1 MVSKEKPTNLESLDY
16 EFLRDYVNTP
26 SPVGFEVAGQ
36 RKWLE
41 FLKGFVDECFVD
53 PYGTAVGIIRGNC
66 QSEPKKVVI
75 EAHCDEI
82 SWFVNYID
90 ANGLI
95 YVKRNGGTDHQIAPS
110 MRVLIHGKDGVVVK
124 GVFGWPAIH
133 TRLHNPEAKEPQP
146 KVENIAIDCGARTKE
161 EVLSLGIE
169 IGSVVTYQDGYDTLA
184 YDYIIGRALDNRIGG
199 FMIASVARKLHA
211 NKIKLPY
218 DLYVVNSVQEE
229 IGLRGAEM
237 IARRIQP
244 DLALVTDVTHDT
256 QTPHISKSI
265 EGDIACGQ
273 GPCLAYAPAIQR
285 NFLQLVKEVAA
296 KQNIPVQWRTLS
308 RYTGTDTDSFAYAN
322 SGCPSMLISL
332 PLRYMHTTV
341 EMVHKTDIERTID
354 LMYHSLIAITEDT
367 NFSYFPELNI
377 LK

>member
-1 MVSKEKPTNLESLDY
+1 MATNDKIIEIDARAY
-16 EFLRDYVNTP
+16 EFLRDYINTP
-26 SPVGFEVAGQ
+26 SPVGFEVEGQ
-36 RKWLE
+36 RRWLE
-41 FLKGFVDECFVD
+41 YLRDFVDDYFVD
-53 PYGTAVGIIRGNC
+53 PYGTAVGVIRSKN
-66 QSEPKKVVI
+66 QEKPKKVVI

-110 MRVLIHGKDGVVVK
+110 LRVLIHGKNGAVK

-146 KVENIAIDCGARTKE
+146 KVENITIDCGARTKE
-161 EVLSLGIE
+161 EVLALGVE
-169 IGSVVTYQDGYDTLA
+169 IGSVVTYQDGYDELA
-184 YDYIIGRALDNRIGG
+184 NGHIIGRALDNRIGG
-199 FMIASVARKLHA
+199 FMIACVARKLRE
-211 NKIKLPY
+211 NKVQLPY
-218 DLYVVNSVQEE
+218 DLYIVNSVQEE

-237 IARRIQP
+237 IAKRLQP

-256 QTPHISKSI
+256 QTPHISKAI
-265 EGDIACGQ
+265 EGDIACGK

-285 NFLQLVKEVAA
+285 NFLQLVKEVAERE
-296 KQNIPVQWRTLS
+296 KIELQWRTLS
-308 RYTGTDTDSFAYAN
+308 RYTGTDTDAFAYAN

-341 EMVHKTDIERTID
+341 EMVHKNDVEQTIE
-354 LMYHSLIAITEDT
+354 LMYHTLCAIDEKT
-367 NFSYFPELNI
+367 NFAYFPELER
-377 LK
+377 